1 MLNSTK
7 RLILGVL
14 DLHPRG
20 LNNDEL
26 LWKLRGRLQRVS
38 AIDLLDALKELSV
51 SGEIERRRGRW
62 VSLRSP
68 APPNPGNGRGIALP
82 VGDASSL
89 FAVFARVVPTERE
102 TPPDEDDAAEENG
115 TALQFEWPNLMRYFE
130 ATQRQDPRG
139 TVERFPDEHETK
151 WLLFTAAGR
160 WWSDARL
167 EIDVGSI
174 PPDFR
179 TTLTLGKSAG
189 VAAIGWP
196 MSVRAADTGL
206 VVLPALLLPVR
217 WQLEDEKLTVVP
229 DPLSPVLNPAW
240 SKWARKKLGCTLREL
255 NEVLFPTLDEEE
267 ELGALSIRLG
277 HLAAKLVSG
286 ASLRPADL
294 AKEIALKPDNLSN
307 VAALF
312 LPDEASFTRGAARD
326 LKELSG
332 WNKTHRS
339 GTAAAALIDG
349 AQAIP
354 DHGNDLP
361 ALVLAQS
368 ASDSQFRAS
377 VAALK
382 GPITAIQGPP
392 GTGKSSTIVNL
403 IVSAIVDGKSVLFAS
418 KNHRALDEVEER
430 LRKVFGDLPVLTRG
444 FSQDGSENTNFIEA
458 LKSLAESPPPDQ
470 DAALAAD
477 IARKAMQEKARR
489 MLQAWEVRMK
499 REELSLRLSEL
510 VDRLEGLK
518 EAYSAQGIK
527 PRRKLLQRLV
537 LWFKLRLRQSE
548 ENKVPD
554 GLNIPEI
561 EARISQLRARRDA
574 LGVPN
579 HDAISEIDFKRT
591 NEELRAIARAKLV
604 PNTDNHSRFKEYIED
619 LNFAQ
624 TPPKS
629 ASLSPTMARQ
639 VVRYRPVWAIT
650 SLSVPSRV
658 PLVPALFDYVIFDE
672 ASQCDIASAM
682 PLLARARKAIIVGD
696 PEQLKFI
703 PGLSIAQEHALM
715 DSAELPKKGRASV
728 AQSRVS
734 LFDFVRRRLGE
745 KNVYLLADQFRSA
758 PEIVDYISNTF
769 YGGRLVAR
777 RFNDSFGKVGTYKP
791 GLSWEDVKGRTTRE
805 DGGPVNDA
813 EAKWIVS
820 RIERLVGQEA
830 FDGSIGIVSPF
841 NAQVAKIQRLAGAHL
856 PKDVLERLTIGTI
869 DRWQG
874 GEADVIFF
882 SLVVAPGVAPGTV
895 TFLSRERRRINV
907 AISRARAV
915 AVVVGNLEWARTCGV
930 SHIERLAKIAT
941 RPSEKQKKGFDSLWE
956 RRVDHAL
963 RRRGLEPHPQ
973 YPVGRRYLDFALFHG
988 EVKLDL
994 EIDGRRWHTGAGGMR
1009 KTSDL
1014 LRDQEMIAR
1023 GWKVRRFWIDELQK
1037 DMEGCLDI
1045 VERDLGRN

>member
-7 RLILGVL
+7 KLILGIL
-14 DLHPRG
+14 DLHPLG
-20 LNNDEL
+20 LSNDEI
-26 LWKLRGRLQRVS
+26 LWKLRGGLRRVT
-38 AIDLLDALKELSV
+38 AIDLLDALRALSF
-51 SGEIERRRGRW
+51 SGEIERRRGKW

-68 APPNPGNGRGIALP
+68 APPNPGDSGGVVLP

-89 FAVFARVVPTERE
+89 SAAFARIVPTEGE
-102 TPPDEDDAAEENG
+102 TPPDEDDAAEEDG
-115 TALQFEWPNLMRYFE
+115 TAVQFGWPNLMRYYE

-139 TVERFPDEHETK
+139 TVERFPDEHGTK
-151 WLLFTAAGR
+151 WLLFTAAGH

-179 TTLTLGKSAG
+179 KALTLGKSAG
-189 VAAIGWP
+189 VAAVGWP
-196 MSVRAADTGL
+196 MSVRAADAGL
-206 VVLPALLLPVR
+206 AVLPALLLPVR
-217 WQLEDEKLTVVP
+217 WQLEDEKLAVAP

-240 SKWARKKLGCTLREL
+240 AKWARKKLGCTLSEL
-255 NEVLFPTLDEEE
+255 NDALFPTLDEED
-267 ELGALSIRLG
+267 ELGPLAARLG
-277 HLAAKLVSG
+277 HLAAKLAGG

-294 AKEIALKPDNLSN
+294 AQEIALKPDSLSN

-326 LKELSG
+326 LKALSD
-332 WNKTHRS
+332 WNKARRS

-349 AQAIP
+349 GQAVP
-354 DHGNDLP
+354 DYGNDAP

-403 IVSAIVDGKSVLFAS
+403 MASAIAGGKSVLFAS

-430 LRKVFGDLPVLTRG
+430 LRKVFGELPVLTRG
-444 FSQDGSENTNFIEA
+444 FSQDGSENTNFIDA
-458 LKSLAESPPPDQ
+458 LKMLAESPLPDH

-477 IARKAMQEKARR
+477 VARKALQETARR
-489 MLQAWEVRMK
+489 VRQAWEIRME
-499 REELSLRLSEL
+499 REELSLRLAEL

-527 PRRKLLQRLV
+527 PRGKLLQRLV
-537 LWFKLRLRQSE
+537 AWLKLRLRQGE
-548 ENKVPD
+548 EDKVPE

-561 EARISQLRARRDA
+561 EARISLLRTRRDA
-574 LGVPN
+574 LGEPDHAAV
-579 HDAISEIDFKRT
+579 AEIDFKRA
-591 NEELRAIARAKLV
+591 NEELRAIARTKLV
-604 PNTDNHSRFKEYIED
+604 PDADDHERFKEHIEE

-629 ASLSPTMARQ
+629 ASLSPKIAREI
-639 VVRYRPVWAIT
+639 VRYRPVWAIT

-672 ASQCDIASAM
+672 ASQCDIASAL

-696 PEQLKFI
+696 SEQLKFI

-715 DSAELPKKGRASV
+715 DSAELPRKGRASI
-728 AQSRVS
+728 AQSRLS
-734 LFDFVRRRLGE
+734 LFDFVRRRVGE

-777 RFNDSFGKVGTYKP
+777 RFNDSFSKVGTYKP

-805 DGGPVNDA
+805 DGGPVNGA
-813 EAKWIVS
+813 EAEWIVG
-820 RIERLVGQEA
+820 RIERLVAQEA
-830 FDGSIGIVSPF
+830 FDGSIGVVSPF
-841 NAQVAKIQRLAGAHL
+841 NAQVARIQRLAGAGL
-856 PKDVLERLTIGTI
+856 PKDVLDRLTIGTV

-882 SLVVAPGVAPGTV
+882 SLVVAPGVAPGAV

-915 AVVVGNLEWARTCGV
+915 AVVVGNLEWARTCRV

-941 RPSEKQKKGFDSLWE
+941 TPPERQKKGFDSLWE

-963 RRRGLEPHPQ
+963 RQRGLEPHPQ
-973 YPVGRRYLDFALFHG
+973 YPVGRRYLDFALFQG

-994 EIDGRRWHTGAGGMR
+994 EIDGRRWHTGAGGTR

-1023 GWKVRRFWIDELQK
+1023 GWRVRRFWVDELQK
-1037 DMEGCLDI
+1037 NMEGCLDM
-1045 VERDLGRN
+1045 VERDLGRK